1 MNSTISPF
9 PSKLQIGDLTICNN
23 LAIVPLLNNKNPDPS
38 YFTLDEGFDASLF
51 LVEELDEG
59 ASVNDILFRNQS
71 EKFSLLF
78 EGEEFLGA
86 MQNRILNVSIFVTPK
101 TKQKIP
107 VSCVEAGRWHHQHQD
122 REKRRFRAAN
132 RMHYA
137 RGRAMENQA
146 VSHSLAS
153 SRMYRSD
160 QSAIWSDIELKSHRM
175 KASSPSSAS
184 DAMYVSTESSIDEF
198 LKSCK
203 HAPNQVGSVFL
214 IDGAVSGLE
223 IFATESTH
231 KRMLH
236 KLIRSYALDAI
247 DSSFSRKADS
257 TKTHRKFSKEQAVEA
272 TEEFTNRLR
281 SSWTKR
287 FDGVCVG
294 ENYRFKDEAL
304 TGGALVHEDQLLHL
318 CAFALANEDVAAVEA
333 DASN

>member
-9 PSKLQIGDLTICNN
+9 PSQLQIGAPTICDN
-23 LAIVPLLNNKNPDPS
+23 LAIVPLLNKTNPTPT
-38 YFTLDEGFDASLF
+38 YLTLDEGLSKSLF
-51 LVEELDEG
+51 YVEELDEG

-71 EKFSLLF
+71 DRFALLF

-107 VSCVEAGRWHHQHQD
+107 VSCVEAGRWHHRHQD
-122 REKRRFRAAN
+122 REKSRFRAAN

-137 RGRAMENQA
+137 RGRAMENEA
-146 VSHSLAS
+146 VSMNLAS
-153 SRMYRSD
+153 MQEFRSD
-160 QSAIWSDIELKSHRM
+160 QSGVWEDIRLKSSRTN
-175 KASSPSSAS
+175 AESPSSAS
-184 DAMYVSTESSIDEF
+184 DAMYESSESRTNEF
-198 LKSCK
+198 LKSFT
-203 HAPNQVGSVFL
+203 HEPNHVGSVFL

-231 KRMLH
+231 KRMLQ
-236 KLIRSYALDAI
+236 KLVRSYALDAI
-247 DSSFSRKADS
+247 DSSISRETEAKETS
-257 TKTHRKFSKEQAVEA
+257 RKFSKQHCVDA
-272 TEEFTNRLR
+272 TREFTKRLR

-294 ENYRFKDEAL
+294 ENYRFKDNHL

-318 CAFALANEDVAAVEA
+318 CAFSLNGNGSPVGTDT
-333 DASN
+333 SH

>member
-9 PSKLQIGDLTICNN
+9 PSTLQIGTPTICDN
-23 LAIVPLLNNKNPDPS
+23 LAIVPLLNTTNPNPT
-38 YFTLDEGFDASLF
+38 YLTLDEGLSESLF
-51 LVEELDEG
+51 HVEELDEG

-71 EKFSLLF
+71 DKFALLF

-107 VSCVEAGRWHHQHQD
+107 VSCVEAGRWHHRHQD

-137 RGRAMENQA
+137 RGRAMENEA
-146 VSHSLAS
+146 VSMNLAS
-153 SRMYRSD
+153 MHEYRSD
-160 QSAIWSDIELKSHRM
+160 QSGVWEDIRLKSSRM
-175 KASSPSSAS
+175 NAESPSSAS
-184 DAMYVSTESSIDEF
+184 DAMYESATSRTNEF
-198 LKSCK
+198 LKSFT
-203 HAPNQVGSVFL
+203 HEPNQVGSVFL

-223 IFATESTH
+223 VFATESTH
-231 KRMLH
+231 KRMLQ

-247 DSSFSRKADS
+247 DSSMSRGTE
-257 TKTHRKFSKEQAVEA
+257 TKESSRKFSKQHCVDA
-272 TEEFTNRLR
+272 TKEFTKRLR

-294 ENYRFKDEAL
+294 ENYRFKDDHL
-304 TGGALVHEDQLLHL
+304 TGGALVHENQLLHL
-318 CAFALANEDVAAVEA
+318 CAFSLNENGSQVSA
-333 DASN
+333 DTSH

>member
-1 MNSTISPF
+1 M
-9 PSKLQIGDLTICNN
+9 
-23 LAIVPLLNNKNPDPS
+23 
-38 YFTLDEGFDASLF
+38 DASLF
-51 LVEELDEG
+51 QVEELDEG

-71 EKFSLLF
+71 DKFALLF

-86 MQNRILNVSIFVTPK
+86 KQNRILNVSIFVTPQ

-107 VSCVEAGRWHHQHQD
+107 VSCVEAGRWRHQHQD
-122 REKRRFRAAN
+122 RERRRFRAAN

-146 VSHSLAS
+146 VSHNLAS
-153 SRMYRSD
+153 SQMYRSD
-160 QSAIWSDIELKSHRM
+160 QSAIWSDIELKSQRM

-184 DAMYVSTESSIDEF
+184 DAMYVSTESRIDEF
-198 LKSCK
+198 LKSFK
-203 HAPNQVGSVFL
+203 HTPNQVGSVFL

-223 IFATESTH
+223 LFATESTH
-231 KRMLH
+231 KRMIQ

-247 DSSFSRKADS
+247 DSSLSRRVDT
-257 TKTHRKFSKEQAVEA
+257 TKTYRKFAKKQCIDA
-272 TEEFTNRLR
+272 TEEFSNRLR

-304 TGGALVHEDQLLHL
+304 TGSALVHQDQLLHL
-318 CAFALANEDVAAVEA
+318 CAFALTNEGVAAEA
-333 DASN
+333 DTSN